1 LPRLPTDRLRRQSR
15 KNGENPDQRPP
26 LIAVTETGRRY
37 LVTALEHR
45 AEMEGLT
52 PGMALTDARV
62 VFPAVDVVMADSVAD
77 AELLDTLTAWCGR
90 YTPWAAGEGR
100 DGIFLDVTGCAHLFG
115 GEAALCADLTRRLEG
130 FGFTVRVAMA
140 DTPGA
145 AWAMAH
151 FGASGTIVPAGGAR
165 AALARLPVSAL
176 RLDPAT
182 VGGLARVGVRK
193 IFDLRSMPRAPLT
206 ARFGVTVGQRLDQI
220 SGIMREP
227 ISPRAPVTPFRA
239 RLAFAE
245 PIALV
250 ADIERAVRRLL
261 DDLCRR
267 LMDAGQ
273 GGRQLALTLYR
284 IDGEIFDI
292 RVGAARPA
300 RDPDRLMRLFSGR
313 LSGFEP
319 GFGVEV
325 MTLSAPVTEPLA
337 PSAVLLPAA
346 VRGPAKGGESFHEA
360 VLAPL
365 VDRLGNR
372 IGFDQVVRL
381 AAVESHLPERSVR
394 ATLALA
400 ESANFTWSPKAPL
413 PPRPLR
419 LLEQPERIEVAIP
432 EGKPNAPP
440 MRFRWRWTD
449 HAVHL
454 AEGPERIAPEWWVGE
469 DTLRT
474 RDYWRIEESS
484 GRRFWIYRHG
494 LPRADHPAEW
504 FLHGL
509 FA

>member
-1 LPRLPTDRLRRQSR
+1 
-15 KNGENPDQRPP
+15 
-26 LIAVTETGRRY
+26 
-37 LVTALEHR
+37 
-45 AEMEGLT
+45 MESLT
-52 PGMALTDARV
+52 PGMALPDARAI
-62 VFPAVDVVMADSVAD
+62 FPAVDVVMADPAAD
-77 AELLDTLTAWCGR
+77 AELLDRLVSWCER
-90 YTPWAAGEGR
+90 YTPWAAAEGR

-115 GEAALCADLTRRLEG
+115 GETALCADLTRRLEG
-130 FGFTVRVAMA
+130 FGFTARVALA

-145 AWAMAH
+145 AWAVAH
-151 FGASGTIVPAGGAR
+151 FAAPGTIVPAGGAR
-165 AALARLPVSAL
+165 AALAPLPVAAL
-176 RLDPAT
+176 RLDPTT

-193 IFDLRSMPRAPLT
+193 VADLRSMSRAPLT
-206 ARFGVTVGQRLDQI
+206 ARFGVSVGHRLDQA
-220 SGIMREP
+220 SGMMGEP

-239 RLAFAE
+239 RLAFVE

-267 LMDAGQ
+267 LTDAGQ
-273 GGRQLALTLYR
+273 GGRQLVLILYR
-284 IDGEIFDI
+284 IDGEVFDV

-346 VRGPAKGGESFHEA
+346 VRGPVQDNESFHDA
-360 VLAPL
+360 ALAPL

-372 IGFDQVVRL
+372 IGFDQIVRL

-394 ATLALA
+394 VMPALTA
-400 ESANFTWSPKAPL
+400 SADFAWSSDV

-419 LLEQPERIEVAIP
+419 LLERPERIEVAIP

-440 MRFRWRWTD
+440 MRFRWRRSD

-454 AEGPERIAPEWWVGE
+454 AEGPERVAPEWWARGE
-469 DTLRT
+469 MLRT
-474 RDYWRIEESS
+474 RDYWRIEEAS

-494 LPRADHPAEW
+494 LPRAGHPAEW